1 MALPFIRPR
10 VILHGHMPNS
20 SLIIR
25 IAKRIGD
32 LQIAGC
38 VGSVAFFK
46 LCAQLMA
53 AAADTD
59 ECAFDIIRYDGYSIG
74 LIYFV
79 FGNEGRLDVI
89 TGYTT
94 STEDLI
100 ISAGVPA
107 TQFTEV

>member
-1 MALPFIRPR
+1 MPRITRAEELIVIKVIMATLLAGHRITVCDRDA
-10 VILHGHMPNS
+10 ILVTNS
-20 SLIIR
+20 VDS
-25 IAKRIGD
+25 A
-32 LQIAGC
+32 QI
-38 VGSVAFFK
+38 
-46 LCAQLMA
+46 MA

-74 LIYFV
+74 MIDFV

-94 STEDLI
+94 SVEDLV

-107 TQFTEV
+107 TQFTEI

>member
-1 MALPFIRPR
+1 MPRITRAEEQIVIKVIMATLLAGHRIT
-10 VILHGHMPNS
+10 VCDQDAILVTNS
-20 SLIIR
+20 LDS
-25 IAKRIGD
+25 A
-32 LQIAGC
+32 QI
-38 VGSVAFFK
+38 
-46 LCAQLMA
+46 MA

-74 LIYFV
+74 MICFV

-89 TGYTT
+89 AGYTT
-94 STEDLI
+94 SVEDLI

>member
-1 MALPFIRPR
+1 MPRITRAEEQIVIKVIMATLLAGHRITVCDRDA
-10 VILHGHMPNS
+10 ILVTNS
-20 SLIIR
+20 LDS
-25 IAKRIGD
+25 A
-32 LQIAGC
+32 QI
-38 VGSVAFFK
+38 
-46 LCAQLMA
+46 MA

-74 LIYFV
+74 MICFV

-94 STEDLI
+94 SIENLV

-107 TQFTEV
+107 TQFTEI

>member
-1 MALPFIRPR
+1 MPRITRAEEQIVIKVIMATL
-10 VILHGHMPNS
+10 LAGHRITVYDQDAMLLAD
-20 SLIIR
+20 SLDS
-25 IAKRIGD
+25 A
-32 LQIAGC
+32 QI
-38 VGSVAFFK
+38 
-46 LCAQLMA
+46 MA

-74 LIYFV
+74 MICFV

-94 STEDLI
+94 SIENLV

-107 TQFTEV
+107 TQFTEI

>member
-1 MALPFIRPR
+1 MPRITRAEELIVIKMIMATRLAGHRITVCDRDA
-10 VILHGHMPNS
+10 ILVTNS
-20 SLIIR
+20 LDS
-25 IAKRIGD
+25 A
-32 LQIAGC
+32 QI
-38 VGSVAFFK
+38 
-46 LCAQLMA
+46 MA

-74 LIYFV
+74 MICFV

-94 STEDLI
+94 SIENLV

-107 TQFTEV
+107 TQFTEI